1 MNALEKI
8 EQIQLDLRCVRVG
21 AIPVE
26 AVKFSLRALKW
37 MGARMMLPRYSYISY
52 EDRKKIRQAV
62 VALTAEYRAEL
73 ARS

>member
-8 EQIQLDLRCVRVG
+8 EQTQSDLQCVRAG
-21 AIPVE
+21 YIPLD

-37 MGARMMLPRYSYISY
+37 MVARMMLPQYSYISA